1 MKIENK
7 VMDEFFARWEKETVE
22 WFARMKAEAKEVG
35 AYQFAKEN
43 KYGISKANLELIR
56 FHPMTATK
64 GHAYSI
70 EEIVRLDMES
80 KKEKV
85 YDKVTKKVGE
95 ITEVNLHCGEDGTP
109 NGMVKGTE
117 GAATIR
123 TIVAG
128 GYHIQ
133 CLHYRVLVK

>member
-7 VMDEFFARWEKETVE
+7 VMDEFFARWERETVE
-22 WFARMKAEAKEVG
+22 WFARMKAEAKEMG
-35 AYQFAKEN
+35 AYEFAKEN

-56 FHPMTATK
+56 FHPMATIK
-64 GHAYSI
+64 GHAHSI

-80 KKEKV
+80 KKAKV
-85 YDKVTKKVGE
+85 YNKVTKKVGE
-95 ITEVNLHCGEDGTP
+95 ITEVNLYCGEDGTP
-109 NGMVKGTE
+109 NGTVTGTN
-117 GAATIR
+117 GTVMIN

-128 GYHIQ
+128 GYNIQ